1 MSTISLAGKVALITG
16 ASGGLGQAIAE
27 RYAALGADLIVHYA
41 HGQEAADKVVAK
53 ATGLGRRAVAV
64 QGDLTQVADIEK
76 LFEQAKAAFGRLDIV
91 VATAGV
97 ELADLPVLDFT
108 EAQFDKLFA
117 INAKGTY
124 FTVQAAAKHVAD
136 HGRIIYVS
144 SSTTISPMEGM
155 AIYGGS
161 KTPAN
166 YLVKVLA
173 KEIGHRGVTVNSLIP
188 YAVEGTG
195 MFSEP
200 QPSRESL
207 IQLNPQGR
215 LATPDDVANVAEF
228 LASDLASFVSGHM
241 LVVTAAAQEI

>member
-1 MSTISLAGKVALITG
+1 MA
-16 ASGGLGQAIAE
+16 
-27 RYAALGADLIVHYA
+27 
-41 HGQEAADKVVAK
+41 
-53 ATGLGRRAVAV
+53 
-64 QGDLTQVADIEK
+64 
-76 LFEQAKAAFGRLDIV
+76 
-91 VATAGV
+91 
-97 ELADLPVLDFT
+97 
-108 EAQFDKLFA
+108 
-117 INAKGTY
+117 
-124 FTVQAAAKHVAD
+124 
-136 HGRIIYVS
+136 
-144 SSTTISPMEGM
+144 GM

-207 IQLNPQGR
+207 LQLNPQGR

-241 LVVTAAAQEI
+241 LVVTAAAQGI